1 MPSKGRMKL
10 AASPNNDHNGKKK
23 PTYRK
28 SSDGKASI
36 GKDAGQSK
44 VRKIPPANPQD
55 AKPMRES
62 AEASEKDAS
71 SKDIKGEAKPP
82 KGVKDEAKPP
92 KDIKDDA
99 KPSDDAGK
107 SADAK
112 SEDKPDGEAKPK
124 ETQKPH
130 SHVAAKKKSRKPLA
144 IGIAAVVVAVIVA
157 VGVGMGLSGNNE
169 ASETQDE
176 TMLSFSDTKYNDAG
190 ELVNPVDWDEWIG
203 RNPDV
208 YAWLQ
213 VEDTNVDYPILQH
226 PLVDD
231 YYLMRNIDGE
241 PEVNGTLY
249 TQVGYNTKDFEEDPV
264 TLVYGHTFEQADTM
278 FTTLHNFEDE
288 TFFEEHPTFY
298 IYTPDERL
306 EYEVVSAFE
315 YDNSHILMA
324 NDMSDPQVRAD
335 FFKMVQAPSSIN
347 KNVRKLEAEL
357 NPDKDKLLI
366 LSTCTQ
372 PANNNARYLV
382 AAVLKNAES
391 TEDVDVDDDSGVVEE
406 HEISQEELDAMPDV
420 E

>member
-1 MPSKGRMKL
+1 M
-10 AASPNNDHNGKKK
+10 AASSNNDHNGKKK

-36 GKDAGQSK
+36 GKDPGQSK

-55 AKPMRES
+55 AKPMQES

-82 KGVKDEAKPP
+82 KA
-92 KDIKDDA
+92 IKGDA
-99 KPSDDAGK
+99 KPLGDVDTK
-107 SADAK
+107 ADAK

-124 ETQKPH
+124 EAHKPH
-130 SHVAAKKKSRKPLA
+130 SHAAAKKKPRKPLA
-144 IGIAAVVVAVIVA
+144 IGIAAVVVAAVVV

-169 ASETQDE
+169 AGEAQDE

-213 VEDTNVDYPILQH
+213 VEDTNVDYPLLQH

-298 IYTPDERL
+298 IYTPEERL

-324 NDMSDPQVRAD
+324 NDMNDPQVRAD
-335 FFKMVQAPSSIN
+335 FFKMVQDPSSIN
-347 KNVRKLEAEL
+347 KNVRKLESEL

-372 PANNNARYLV
+372 PANNNARYLLV
-382 AAVLKNAES
+382 AVLKDAES
-391 TEDVDVDDDSGVVEE
+391 TEDVDIDDDSGVVEE
-406 HEISQEELDAMPDV
+406 HEITQEELDAMPDA

>member
-1 MPSKGRMKL
+1 M
-10 AASPNNDHNGKKK
+10 
-23 PTYRK
+23 
-28 SSDGKASI
+28 
-36 GKDAGQSK
+36 
-44 VRKIPPANPQD
+44 
-55 AKPMRES
+55 
-62 AEASEKDAS
+62 
-71 SKDIKGEAKPP
+71 
-82 KGVKDEAKPP
+82 
-92 KDIKDDA
+92 
-99 KPSDDAGK
+99 
-107 SADAK
+107 
-112 SEDKPDGEAKPK
+112 
-124 ETQKPH
+124 
-130 SHVAAKKKSRKPLA
+130 
-144 IGIAAVVVAVIVA
+144 
-157 VGVGMGLSGNNE
+157 
-169 ASETQDE
+169 
-176 TMLSFSDTKYNDAG
+176 
-190 ELVNPVDWDEWIG
+190 
-203 RNPDV
+203 
-208 YAWLQ
+208 
-213 VEDTNVDYPILQH
+213 EDTNVDYPILQH

-264 TLVYGHTFEQADTM
+264 TLIYGHTFEQADTM

-335 FFKMVQAPSSIN
+335 FFKMVQDPSSIN

-406 HEISQEELDAMPDV
+406 HEITQEELDAMPDV